1 MNGEEN
7 RFSRLHGF
15 ITRYR
20 FYITEWFRK
29 SAEMVSL
36 RGICTGL
43 GFIILDLA
51 AKILMA
57 VKCYPCEGLGY
68 GKFHS

>member
-7 RFSRLHGF
+7 RFSRWHGF

-20 FYITEWFRK
+20 FYITEWFRE

-43 GFIILDLA
+43 GFGSLDLA
-51 AKILMA
+51 AKILMT
-57 VKCYPCEGLGY
+57 VKCLSLRRFGL
-68 GKFHS
+68 